1 MKKLNF
7 LLGVLAIV
15 ICLTGCNKESE
26 ELPTLSK
33 NEVAAIESVKNELS
47 ELNVTYRSNLVPQT
61 RIPKWLRWVIFGA
74 ADAAGAVFG
83 GVSGACAASTLA
95 WTVTKAEV
103 SKVETTTTQE
113 APASAIKSDNL
124 INIENGSIGYVHN
137 VVIANTMVN
146 NSDIYSKSSEDV
158 LDIVLTELGNQTGTV
173 ISESQKADII
183 SNTTRIVN
191 SFDANKTVEEY
202 YNELIQ
208 QTSDL
213 KQKEA
218 LEICS
223 IVLDGLQYVDDNDT
237 SYIENATAIVKNSD
251 LEPELKATLLDGIS
265 VANASVKLW
274 NTDEISDVKL
284 Q

>member
-74 ADAAGAVFG
+74 ADAAGVVFG

-124 INIENGSIGYVHN
+124 INIENGSRLC
-137 VVIANTMVN
+137 A
-146 NSDIYSKSSEDV
+146 
-158 LDIVLTELGNQTGTV
+158 
-173 ISESQKADII
+173 
-183 SNTTRIVN
+183 
-191 SFDANKTVEEY
+191 
-202 YNELIQ
+202 
-208 QTSDL
+208 
-213 KQKEA
+213 
-218 LEICS
+218 
-223 IVLDGLQYVDDNDT
+223 
-237 SYIENATAIVKNSD
+237 
-251 LEPELKATLLDGIS
+251 
-265 VANASVKLW
+265 
-274 NTDEISDVKL
+274 
-284 Q
+284 

>member
-237 SYIENATAIVKNSD
+237 SYIENAITIVKNSD

>member
-7 LLGVLAIV
+7 LLGILAIV

-26 ELPTLSK
+26 KLPTLSK
-33 NEVAAIESVKNELS
+33 DEVAAIESVKNKLS
-47 ELNVTYRSNLVPQT
+47 ELNVTYKSNLVPQT
-61 RIPKWLRWVIFGA
+61 RIPKWLRWIIFGA
-74 ADAAGAVFG
+74 ADAAGAVFA
-83 GVSGACAASTLA
+83 GVSGACAASSLA

-103 SKVETTTTQE
+103 SKVETTTTQTD
-113 APASAIKSDNL
+113 PASAIKPDNL
-124 INIENGSIGYVHN
+124 VDIENGSIGYVHN
-137 VVIANTMVN
+137 VVIASTMVN

-183 SNTTRIVN
+183 SSTTRIVN

-237 SYIENATAIVKNSD
+237 SYIENATTIVKNSSLD
-251 LEPELKATLLDGIS
+251 SELKATLLDGIS
-265 VANASVKLW
+265 VANASIKLW

>member
-237 SYIENATAIVKNSD
+237 SYIENATTIVKNSN

>member
-1 MKKLNF
+1 MFIWSSEVVFDEQTKSEMQESKRE
-7 LLGVLAIV
+7 LLGDDSYVL
-15 ICLTGCNKESE
+15 SE
-26 ELPTLSK
+26 EDI
-33 NEVAAIESVKNELS
+33 ADELQQ
-47 ELNVTYRSNLVPQT
+47 ELEDERCNLNKT
-61 RIPKWLRWVIFGA
+61 IDGVII
-74 ADAAGAVFG
+74 VFG
-83 GVSGACAASTLA
+83 DLGLWNGRRQGYQILG
-95 WTVTKAEV
+95 
-103 SKVETTTTQE
+103 
-113 APASAIKSDNL
+113 N
-124 INIENGSIGYVHN
+124 NIV
-137 VVIANTMVN
+137 NTMVN

-223 IVLDGLQYVDDNDT
+223 IVLDGLQYVDDNDIIHRKCH
-237 SYIENATAIVKNSD
+237 YNC
-251 LEPELKATLLDGIS
+251 
-265 VANASVKLW
+265 
-274 NTDEISDVKL
+274 
-284 Q
+284 

>member
-237 SYIENATAIVKNSD
+237 SYIENATTIVKNSD

-274 NTDEISDVKL
+274 STDEISDVKL

>member
-103 SKVETTTTQE
+103 SNVETTTTQE

-137 VVIANTMVN
+137 VVITNTMVN

-237 SYIENATAIVKNSD
+237 SYIENATTIVKNSD
-251 LEPELKATLLDGIS
+251 LDPELKATLLDGIS

>member
-237 SYIENATAIVKNSD
+237 SYLENATTIVKNSD

>member
-1 MKKLNF
+1 MNKLNF
-7 LLGVLAIV
+7 LSGVLAIV
-15 ICLTGCNKESE
+15 ICLTGCSKESE
-26 ELPTLSK
+26 DLSRLSK
-33 NEVAAIESVKNELS
+33 NDVAAIETVKNELS
-47 ELNVTYRSNLVPQT
+47 ELNVVYKNNFAPQT
-61 RIPKWLRWVIFGA
+61 RMPKWLRWVIFGA

-95 WTVTKAEV
+95 WTVTKAETV
-103 SKVETTTTQE
+103 TVETSTTQST
-113 APASAIKSDNL
+113 PASAIKSDNL
-124 INIENGSIGYVHN
+124 VNIESGSIGYVHN
-137 VVIANTMVN
+137 VVITSAMVN
-146 NSDIYSKSSEDV
+146 NTDIYSKSSEEV
-158 LDIVLTELGNQTGTV
+158 LDVVLAELENQTGAV

-191 SFDANKTVEEY
+191 TFDANKTVEEY

-208 QTSDL
+208 QTDDL

-237 SYIENATAIVKNSD
+237 AYIESATTIVKDSNLD
-251 LEPELKATLLDGIS
+251 PELKATLLDGIS

-274 NTDEISDVKL
+274 NTEEISEVNL